1 MDSFTERMMERAK
14 ARKDRLKNQLKITD
28 GLRIGIQPNVSP
40 LKEPNF
46 TNAVDSEPCTRKFMN
61 DTKSPHYVHSHDTS
75 SSSDAAVDGVDENA
89 PFLGS
94 KKTEESSSLSTGVNL
109 VSSKNRLK
117 ERSPFRAQ
125 VDFTA
130 TDIQKPDSKYFFS
143 RQGGKSTFNVD
154 VSVQSPQKTSALSSD
169 MTAADPETHCII
181 RPGEEVTIEA
191 DPQDIEEAETTHSDL
206 TRQDAKMRLKKLG
219 ALYGDRP
226 SRVSSPIQ
234 QTEELFAAEE
244 VKKTS
249 GKSIARSARLAALA
263 SQINQWEDDVKNV
276 PTSSVKVVSRKGKD
290 ETPRFQHSVTFQSPK
305 KAGLSHKA
313 RFSSIAPHQFI
324 KSNYQSGGISM
335 MARAQKSVLKN
346 KPAEELLVD
355 GFFSSDG
362 SVPVRWDVEFK
373 SPVEEIPGEPSLSQA
388 RSPATP
394 EIRKNP
400 LQKYSPN
407 RTSPT
412 KQLSPQK
419 TAWPQPFS
427 SPRLKNPSQ
436 FSPVTSHTSP
446 SKSASYS
453 PNKTSPMKQINPQK
467 TTWLQP
473 FSQLSSTNPSESCP
487 VTSHTS
493 PLKSASPRRIN
504 LLSPKR
510 PSKNTP
516 NPGFVLQKAIAYEQA
531 VSPTKNIVQD
541 PAELSLAERKALF
554 EKNNSKPILPKVPFG
569 QPLPVNNKR
578 TNTHIMEAC
587 ATSTMK
593 VNNLPWSLKQEVI
606 VNSTKKGN
614 NLPYSPIKDK
624 LPANMTME
632 TDDSS
637 NSSKKNPVHL
647 AEPGKVSKLQSRL
660 AVFESKEKILC
671 EKKYD
676 DERGK
681 ELEMLC
687 NRWEKFKYI
696 KGSTV
701 KEKVVSPK
709 VNKCFVTTVHPKKRP
724 SLPISDSP
732 STPEQPPNS
741 QSPVRC
747 PISPENEVKEGK
759 EIKPRVWMPNV
770 SPIVVSPPKPGQ
782 LYPSLSDIE
791 AKTGSEV
798 ADEKNDA
805 SMDSQGQNDSD
816 YTVSSSDGTTS
827 FGREIIHMANEKIL
841 IGSNR
846 KRSSSSSDISGY
858 DQKAVNS
865 VDNFLEEAL
874 SDESSCPSPTKQPR
888 NGHAMAQLDSSPA
901 SHIRFSKEEKNP
913 VCLPLLHT
921 VSFYRK
927 LQNQNS
933 SLSETPV
940 KKFVH
945 QSTSSDFPS
954 SGRSDAEAE
963 RGHVEKKIIELQQR
977 ISTQQTVISQATQ
990 ALNLC
995 FHTVEFSDSAEQ
1007 VEAERL
1013 LLFATHRRQAAL
1025 NELQRLKIE
1034 RSLRPN
1040 VVDSCYLKERGSL
1053 TVSEITLP
1061 IKMDAIKSASR
1072 EEKCHN
1078 FVCLLKCDEHVLGT
1092 SLVTAAGK
1100 SLLQNSRG
1108 AMYLRFPDK
1117 LTFPELYSD
1126 FKITLEVYDLIARSK
1141 EVLPHDI
1148 KYHISN
1154 KKETHKLRI
1163 TPKKHKVDS
1172 RLIRPPV
1179 QSPAGPSAV
1188 RTSSFSIVG
1197 YAVFS
1202 LREIQ
1207 RNQFTLNKVTYI
1219 SPLEGVVQLKI
1230 SCELSPSIEYHGFL
1244 TMFEDVSGFGA
1255 WHRRWCA
1262 LEGDKISY
1270 WKYPDDETT
1279 KVPIDTI
1286 DLNSCTTNTV
1296 NVVSRDICARP
1307 NTFLLETIRPTE
1319 EDDTDSLALVR
1330 YPTHT
1335 LVRHLLSADTKE
1347 ERIEWCDILNKAL
1360 AILRAWGRK

>member
-1 MDSFTERMMERAK
+1 MSFH
-14 ARKDRLKNQLKITD
+14 
-28 GLRIGIQPNVSP
+28 G
-40 LKEPNF
+40 
-46 TNAVDSEPCTRKFMN
+46 
-61 DTKSPHYVHSHDTS
+61 
-75 SSSDAAVDGVDENA
+75 
-89 PFLGS
+89 
-94 KKTEESSSLSTGVNL
+94 
-109 VSSKNRLK
+109 
-117 ERSPFRAQ
+117 
-125 VDFTA
+125 
-130 TDIQKPDSKYFFS
+130 
-143 RQGGKSTFNVD
+143 
-154 VSVQSPQKTSALSSD
+154 
-169 MTAADPETHCII
+169 
-181 RPGEEVTIEA
+181 
-191 DPQDIEEAETTHSDL
+191 
-206 TRQDAKMRLKKLG
+206 
-219 ALYGDRP
+219 
-226 SRVSSPIQ
+226 
-234 QTEELFAAEE
+234 
-244 VKKTS
+244 
-249 GKSIARSARLAALA
+249 
-263 SQINQWEDDVKNV
+263 
-276 PTSSVKVVSRKGKD
+276 
-290 ETPRFQHSVTFQSPK
+290 
-305 KAGLSHKA
+305 
-313 RFSSIAPHQFI
+313 
-324 KSNYQSGGISM
+324 GGISLDSLVGVWGFA
-335 MARAQKSVLKN
+335 ARARARFGV
-346 KPAEELLVD
+346 V
-355 GFFSSDG
+355 
-362 SVPVRWDVEFK
+362 
-373 SPVEEIPGEPSLSQA
+373 SQ

-400 LQKYSPN
+400 LQTYSPN

-637 NSSKKNPVHL
+637 NSSKKNPVHS

-660 AVFESKEKILC
+660 TVFESKEKILC

-759 EIKPRVWMPNV
+759 EIKPRVSMPNV

-1061 IKMDAIKSASR
+1061 IKMDAIKSAAR

-1172 RLIRPPV
+1172 RLIRPPM